1 MGEETITVG
10 NVSAGTDVDAA
21 VELPVVD
28 VLTGRG
34 FITGKSGS
42 GKSNSASVVC
52 EKLLDSGY
60 GILIVDIDGEY
71 YGLKEEY
78 EILHV
83 GADEECDLRVGVE
96 HAGKIAEL
104 ALQQNVPIILDVS
117 SFLDES
123 KARELLTE
131 VTKQLFAKEKKLK
144 QPFLMLVEEVHEY
157 IPEGGG
163 VDECGR
169 MLIKVSKR
177 GRKHGLGIVGI
188 SQRPA
193 DVKKDFITQ
202 CDWLVWHRLTWNND
216 TKVVGRILGGEY
228 ADVIEEMDDGE
239 SFLMTD
245 WNESIR
251 RVQFER
257 KRTFDAGATPGL
269 EDFER
274 PELKSV
280 SGDLVDELQEI
291 TDEQNQR
298 ENRIEEL
305 ERELQRK
312 EERIGDLERQ
322 LSEAR
327 DLKQMADRFSR
338 AMMEQVTGRP
348 LSVAPGR
355 QCELDEA
362 VSGPVQRDPKLEADL
377 EAVRNGDR
385 EPTPPPVPDAE
396 SEWEAN
402 ATDRPSGDTTTDE
415 KTEDKRETASTG
427 STDVDNQ
434 TGDVGSEIDSD
445 PSSFPESSGSI
456 EGMSDPD
463 SEASHEGTADGPSR
477 PGMPNDASGRSDE
490 PSTDRSESV
499 GTPREP
505 IVSRLQSEIE
515 ALEEI
520 PYEMLKQYRRYGPAT
535 PQECHAAAGG
545 SGDRGPAYAMNRR
558 LRQLGLVDHIGC
570 GQYDYALGALV
581 REELTDPI
589 RPERSPDEDTV
600 AELVSA
606 IERATLEGGSADGET
621 EDGPTSAMETD
632 ADESRTESELE
643 PWPEL

>member
-1 MGEETITVG
+1 MGEETITIG
-10 NVSAGTDVDAA
+10 EVSGGDETGASI
-21 VELPVVD
+21 ELPVVD

-34 FITGKSGS
+34 FVTGKSGS

-52 EKLLDSGY
+52 EKLLDKGY

-104 ALQQNVPIILDVS
+104 ALEQNVPIILDVS

-163 VDECGR
+163 MDECGR

-216 TKVVGRILGGEY
+216 TKVVGRILGREY
-228 ADVIEEMDDGE
+228 ADSIEEMDDGE

-245 WNESIR
+245 WTESIR

-291 TDEQNQR
+291 TD
-298 ENRIEEL
+298 
-305 ERELQRK
+305 
-312 EERIGDLERQ
+312 
-322 LSEAR
+322 
-327 DLKQMADRFSR
+327 
-338 AMMEQVTGRP
+338 
-348 LSVAPGR
+348 
-355 QCELDEA
+355 
-362 VSGPVQRDPKLEADL
+362 
-377 EAVRNGDR
+377 
-385 EPTPPPVPDAE
+385 
-396 SEWEAN
+396 
-402 ATDRPSGDTTTDE
+402 
-415 KTEDKRETASTG
+415 
-427 STDVDNQ
+427 
-434 TGDVGSEIDSD
+434 
-445 PSSFPESSGSI
+445 
-456 EGMSDPD
+456 
-463 SEASHEGTADGPSR
+463 
-477 PGMPNDASGRSDE
+477 
-490 PSTDRSESV
+490 
-499 GTPREP
+499 
-505 IVSRLQSEIE
+505 
-515 ALEEI
+515 
-520 PYEMLKQYRRYGPAT
+520 
-535 PQECHAAAGG
+535 
-545 SGDRGPAYAMNRR
+545 
-558 LRQLGLVDHIGC
+558 
-570 GQYDYALGALV
+570 
-581 REELTDPI
+581 
-589 RPERSPDEDTV
+589 
-600 AELVSA
+600 
-606 IERATLEGGSADGET
+606 
-621 EDGPTSAMETD
+621 
-632 ADESRTESELE
+632 
-643 PWPEL
+643 

>member
-1 MGEETITVG
+1 MAEETETITVG
-10 NVSAGTDVDAA
+10 ETSADGSAGVS

-34 FITGKSGS
+34 FVTGKSGS

-52 EKLLDSGY
+52 EKLLDEGY

-96 HAGKIAEL
+96 HAEKIAQL
-104 ALQQNVPIILDVS
+104 ALEQNVPIILDVS

-157 IPEGGG
+157 VPEGGG
-163 VDECGR
+163 IDECGR

-216 TKVVGRILGGEY
+216 TNVVGRILGTDY
-228 ADVIEEMDDGE
+228 ANAIEDLSDGE

-280 SGDLVDELQEI
+280 SGDLVDELQAI
-291 TDEQNQR
+291 TDEQNRR
-298 ENRIEEL
+298 ESRIEDL
-305 ERELQRK
+305 ERELERK
-312 EERIGDLERQ
+312 EERIEDLERQ
-322 LSEAR
+322 LSDAR
-327 DLKQMADRFSR
+327 DLKRMADRFSR

-348 LSVAPGR
+348 LSVATGR
-355 QCELDEA
+355 QSELDEA
-362 VSGPVQRDPKLEADL
+362 ASESLRRDPELEAEL
-377 EAVRNGDR
+377 EAVRNGEADR
-385 EPTPPPVPDAE
+385 TPPPVPDAAAE
-396 SEWEAN
+396 R
-402 ATDRPSGDTTTDE
+402 DRTG
-415 KTEDKRETASTG
+415 TASE
-427 STDVDNQ
+427 TDADGGRGEAEP
-434 TGDVGSEIDSD
+434 TDPGSEAATASNG
-445 PSSFPESSGSI
+445 ES
-456 EGMSDPD
+456 
-463 SEASHEGTADGPSR
+463 ASPLG
-477 PGMPNDASGRSDE
+477 DE
-490 PSTDRSESV
+490 PSQSWDFEPFGTDEEGVATTDSMAITGGSATETDTGESTDGEPTAEQSAGPKHDRRPDA
-499 GTPREP
+499 GTDPL
-505 IVSRLQSEIE
+505 VSRLR
-515 ALEEI
+515 EEI
-520 PYEMLKQYRRYGPAT
+520 RGLDPIAVRMLRQYRAHGPVT
-535 PQECHAAAGG
+535 PQECHAMADG
-545 SGDRGPAYAMNRR
+545 SGDRGPAYAANRA
-558 LRQLGLVDHIGC
+558 LRTTGFVEHVGC
-570 GQYDYALGALV
+570 GQYDYALARLV
-581 REELTDPI
+581 REERSDPF
-589 RPERSPDEDTV
+589 RPEESLPAAELS
-600 AELVSA
+600 ELVSA
-606 IERATLEGGSADGET
+606 IEAAFLDASGTEGNADAASMRAADGS
-621 EDGPTSAMETD
+621 G
-632 ADESRTESELE
+632 E
-643 PWPEL
+643 PKPRL